1 MSFSLSIRPFD
12 PCLVFLS
19 FFLSYSLLIN
29 CFFLFFSF
37 KRKRTDVLTPIS
49 QSTDTEHREHG
60 PRRRARTRAWTE
72 TSRRTRRS
80 ARGQSAR
87 RFSTVGEASSKRYN
101 SKVGEVADLK
111 KTHRRFHPQ
120 GFQTLTRGAPQPVFQ
135 TGRPA
140 LN

>member
-1 MSFSLSIRPFD
+1 MT
-12 PCLVFLS
+12 LVWS

-37 KRKRTDVLTPIS
+37 KRKRTNVLTPIS

-60 PRRRARTRAWTE
+60 PRHRARTRAWTE

-80 ARGQSAR
+80 ACGQSAR
-87 RFSTVGEASSKRYN
+87 RFSTVGEVPQAN
-101 SKVGEVADLK
+101 SIILKLEDLK

-120 GFQTLTRGAPQPVFQ
+120 GFQTLTRGALQPMFRSWAPGSELRILRTLHYQ
-135 TGRPA
+135 KK
-140 LN
+140 